1 MPVTA
6 VLALAAGRPVEAA
19 PGPAVSPAG
28 AQRYPRQ
35 MRPPPTSRADRIVA
49 GLAVAGL
56 VAGGLII
63 AAQRAR
69 TTQFVYVSGL
79 GAQGSQTAEWFRWG
93 FVCVVAGLAGVAWT
107 LRDVHSRGSLLDL
120 WRPALSLVVAT
131 GCFLVASQVNCSAGC
146 PLAFT
151 PAAAARDAVHIVAA
165 VLGFAA
171 GAWAML
177 QLATATDRWL
187 ARISALS
194 GVLVAVIA
202 GAGGL
207 LSLFGANTDLGSTLE
222 YIATGI
228 GLAWLVTVTVVHV
241 RQGPAT
247 VVVGHRA
254 SAPRQPPADPGPS
267 VSSEK
272 VSGTTSVWTR

>member
-1 MPVTA
+1 
-6 VLALAAGRPVEAA
+6 
-19 PGPAVSPAG
+19 
-28 AQRYPRQ
+28 
-35 MRPPPTSRADRIVA
+35 MRPPHASRADLIVGAFTVVSIVA
-49 GLAVAGL
+49 GGA
-56 VAGGLII
+56 II
-63 AAQRAR
+63 GAQRAR
-69 TTQFVYVSGL
+69 TAQFVYVSAL
-79 GAQGSQTAEWFRWG
+79 GAQGSPTAEWFRWG
-93 FVCVVAGLAGVAWT
+93 FVCVVAGLAGLAWI
-107 LRDVHSRGSLLDL
+107 LRDVHSRGWVLDL
-120 WRPALSLVVAT
+120 WRPALSLSVAA

-165 VLGFAA
+165 VLGFAT

-187 ARISALS
+187 ARISAVS

-241 RQGPAT
+241 WQGPAA
-247 VVVGHRA
+247 VVVGANRERV
-254 SAPRQPPADPGPS
+254 PRQLMADPAPS
-267 VSSEK
+267 VSSQK